1 MSISDFVRRP
11 AAAGLRRVRAPAIA
25 ASAARTAPATS
36 PARPRSPFPVL
47 RLTCTLAG
55 DQIDG
60 LVPAVLARLAG
71 FRRVGTVVLELD
83 SGAELDC
90 RARQALCGLQALL
103 DRRGTDLRL
112 VITTRQTRDDLAAA
126 AEHRIGP
133 DVVHDSPRAAML
145 AAYALLPGPG
155 LVDAGMRAALAAPP
169 ATL

>member
-1 MSISDFVRRP
+1 MSISDFVRLP
-11 AAAGLRRVRAPAIA
+11 AAAGLRRVRAPVIA
-25 ASAARTAPATS
+25 ASAARTAPAL
-36 PARPRSPFPVL
+36 PARRPSPLPVL

-55 DQIDG
+55 DQVDG
-60 LVPAVLARLAG
+60 LVPAVLARLGG

-90 RARQALCGLQALL
+90 RTRQALCGLRSLL
-103 DRRGTDLRL
+103 DRRGMDLRL
-112 VITTRQTRDDLAAA
+112 VITSRQARDDLAAA

-133 DVVHDSPRAAML
+133 DVVHDSARAAML

-169 ATL
+169 VIL

>member
-1 MSISDFVRRP
+1 VSISDFVRLP
-11 AAAGLRRVRAPAIA
+11 AAAGLRRVRAPAIV
-25 ASAARTAPATS
+25 ASAARTAPVS
-36 PARPRSPFPVL
+36 PARPRSPLPVL
-47 RLTCTLAG
+47 RLTCTLTG
-55 DQIDG
+55 DQVDG

-83 SGAELDC
+83 RAAVLDC
-90 RARQALCGLQALL
+90 RARQALCGLRALL

-112 VITTRQTRDDLAAA
+112 VITSRQTRDDLAAA